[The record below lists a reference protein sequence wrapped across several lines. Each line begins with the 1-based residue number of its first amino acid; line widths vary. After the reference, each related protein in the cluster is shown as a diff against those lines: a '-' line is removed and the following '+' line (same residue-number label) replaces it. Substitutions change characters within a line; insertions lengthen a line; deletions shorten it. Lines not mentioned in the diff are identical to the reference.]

1 MTFLLFVATF
11 TKYIWHNIVIYKIAL
26 QDDKSPTVWLKN
38 YIIQLNQYSRIT
50 SVFLTD
56 RSTRTLMSY
65 SYIFDMQDDN
75 LFIWLIFLMI
85 QKIQFAN
92 TQNGFAI
99 LSRNIMH
106 FKLVICCIPGNND
119 TNREYEKKIWQKV
132 DLFKL
137 SIWN

>member
-1 MTFLLFVATF
+1 
-11 TKYIWHNIVIYKIAL
+11 
-26 QDDKSPTVWLKN
+26 
-38 YIIQLNQYSRIT
+38 
-50 SVFLTD
+50 
-56 RSTRTLMSY
+56 
-65 SYIFDMQDDN
+65 
-75 LFIWLIFLMI
+75 MI

-119 TNREYEKKIWQKV
+119 TNQEYEKKMGQNV

-137 SIWN
+137 SI